1 MLSRYFTAG
10 ERRRLK
16 LLALAAINAT
26 PLVGVLVLDWSLL
39 ALLMIYWMELGARL
53 GFAALEGLFAE
64 GKPEYDA
71 DGFSWL
77 VIGALSEKRGRIPI
91 LGLPVSVQLANLPA
105 IVMTLLVGSVVWL
118 VLGGVG
124 IGGVGE
130 TTRSTLSESAS
141 VSAGLGIIAVI
152 GGRAVEAGGYFLTG
166 EYESVSVQQP
176 LRTALMSAVG
186 TGSALFFGGSLVI
199 AGAPSSY
206 VLVAVF
212 VVKLLAD
219 IVDVYRDRIE
229 AFDERTS
236 VELGFIRGIS
246 EWESIDTEF
255 DDPSDTVSPNRLAIL
270 VGGAVRGARS
280 PVVLLVGA
288 LLILVALF
296 NVASNNGIPLELL
309 GDGAVVAGMFVGF
322 GVFDRTY
329 RYLWMEYRIAD
340 DLVGYDRLFGPQWR
354 LSSDQLAE
362 AERVRTVTDR
372 LFGTETVLVDY
383 DDRTIRL
390 PNVSP
395 DALSQRER

>member
-71 DGFSWL
+71 DDFSWL
-77 VIGALSEKRGRIPI
+77 VIGALSEKRGRIPVP
-91 LGLPVSVQLANLPA
+91 GLPLSIQLANLPA
-105 IVMTLLVGSVVWL
+105 IVMTIIVGNVVWL

-124 IGGVGE
+124 VGGVGE
-130 TTRSTLSESAS
+130 TTGATLSESAS
-141 VSAGLGIIAVI
+141 VSAGLGIITVI
-152 GGRAVEAGGYFLTG
+152 VGRAVEAGSYFITR

-176 LRTALMSAVG
+176 LRAALMSVVG

-212 VVKLLAD
+212 GVKLLAD
-219 IVDVYRDRIE
+219 IVDVYRERIE
-229 AFDERTS
+229 AFDKRTS
-236 VELGFIRGIS
+236 VELGFTLES
-246 EWESIDTEF
+246 SQWESIDTEF
-255 DDPSDTVSPNRLAIL
+255 DDPSDALCPNRLAIL
-270 VGGAVRGARS
+270 VGGVVRGARS

-288 LLILVALF
+288 LLILVGLL
-296 NVASNNGIPLELL
+296 NVASNSAVPLELL
-309 GDGAVVAGMFVGF
+309 SDGVVVAGIFVGF

-329 RYLWMEYRIAD
+329 RYLWMEYRIGD
-340 DLVGYDRLFGPQWR
+340 GLVGYDRLFGPQWR
-354 LSSDQLAE
+354 LSSHQLAE

-390 PNVSP
+390 PHVSP
-395 DALSQRER
+395 DALTHRER